1 MAIQVNVL
9 EAKTQLSRL
18 LDRAE
23 AGEDVVIARAGQP
36 VARLVPIDARATD
49 APRKLGTLAGKGWVA
64 DDFDA
69 PLPADVLITA
79 GGDAPDKSQKG
90 RSKKPSRRVRSR

>member
-23 AGEDVVIARAGQP
+23 AGEEVIIARAGQP
-36 VARLVPIDARATD
+36 VVRLVPCGSASRGL
-49 APRKLGTLAGKGWVA
+49 PRVLGALVGQGWIA
-64 DDFDA
+64 DNFDEPLEEDFLVT
-69 PLPADVLITA
+69 PGADE
-79 GGDAPDKSQKG
+79 
-90 RSKKPSRRVRSR
+90 PSPC

>member
-1 MAIQVNVL
+1 MVKRRRCQSSSTC

-23 AGEDVVIARAGQP
+23 AGEDVIIARAGHP
-36 VARLVPIDARATD
+36 VARLVPITSGALDT
-49 APRKLGTLAGKGWVA
+49 PRILGGLKGKGWIA

-69 PLPADVLITA
+69 PLDEDFLLTPGADV
-79 GGDAPDKSQKG
+79 
-90 RSKKPSRRVRSR
+90 PSNG

>member
-23 AGEDVVIARAGQP
+23 AGEEVVIARAGHP
-36 VARLVPIDARATD
+36 VVKLVPVGERSTV
-49 APRKLGTLAGKGWVA
+49 APRTLGTLVGRGWIA
-64 DDFDA
+64 EDFDA
-69 PLPADVLITA
+69 PLDESFLCPPE
-79 GGDAPDKSQKG
+79 GD
-90 RSKKPSRRVRSR
+90 R

>member
-23 AGEDVVIARAGQP
+23 AGEDVIIARAGHP
-36 VARLVPIDARATD
+36 VARLVAIREGAPL
-49 APRKLGTLAGKGWVA
+49 APRSLGMLVGTGWIG

-69 PLPADVLITA
+69 PLDEDFLI
-79 GGDAPDKSQKG
+79 APGVDE
-90 RSKKPSRRVRSR
+90 P

>member
-23 AGEDVVIARAGQP
+23 AGEEVIIARAGHP
-36 VARLVPIDARATD
+36 VARLVPIVAGAAD
-49 APRKLGTLAGKGWVA
+49 APRVLGALVGKGSIA
-64 DDFDA
+64 EDFDA
-69 PLPADVLITA
+69 PLDDDFLLTPGAD
-79 GGDAPDKSQKG
+79 D
-90 RSKKPSRRVRSR
+90 RRG